1 MNAKNLKKKKKKT
14 ILATHPTKKKKKT
27 LWFCLRSTYFVKIKK
42 FVESAIDKVK
52 N

>member
-1 MNAKNLKKKKKKT
+1 MNAKNLKKKKKK
-14 ILATHPTKKKKKT
+14 KKPFWQLIPPKKT
-27 LWFCLRSTYFVKIKK
+27 LWFCLKSTYFVKIKK